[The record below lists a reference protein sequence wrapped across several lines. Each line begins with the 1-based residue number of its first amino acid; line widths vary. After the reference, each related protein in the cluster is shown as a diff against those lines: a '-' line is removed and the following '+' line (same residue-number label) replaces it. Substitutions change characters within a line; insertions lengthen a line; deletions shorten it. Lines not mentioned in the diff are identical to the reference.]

1 MHLGVNRKG
10 RSKISW
16 IPNRS
21 EVFPSPAVISPHEQ
35 ALAIIYSCKLWLVA
49 VYSSN
54 EVFYTQILG
63 NVIISCLH
71 KIFSIKLIILSLAQA
86 ELTTAPTPATGSPVP
101 ALSPAKPSRPWSSLR
116 SSRRTRTEAADWPLR
131 AAVILIASPLRS
143 SPISERRCM
152 FRIWN
157 KRN

>member
-1 MHLGVNRKG
+1 MEYYQELLLNIIEFMLNYVN
-10 RSKISW
+10 S
-16 IPNRS
+16 NLLQTMYYDLYD
-21 EVFPSPAVISPHEQ
+21 E
-35 ALAIIYSCKLWLVA
+35 IYEET
-49 VYSSN
+49 N

-116 SSRRTRTEAADWPLR
+116 SSRRTRTEAAD
-131 AAVILIASPLRS
+131 
-143 SPISERRCM
+143 
-152 FRIWN
+152 
-157 KRN
+157 